1 MPLLVKIFALLRL
14 LIVSF
19 CRFLTL
25 VLMTDKS
32 VKEAPNTVPT
42 SATTVSTTA
51 VLARRALDRLAT
63 DGCSEARDIGY
74 DILAPPL
81 CHNLLVGI

>member
-25 VLMTDKS
+25 VLMTDES
-32 VKEAPNTVPT
+32 VKEAPNTEPT
-42 SATTVSTTA
+42 TASTATTAA
-51 VLARRALDRLAT
+51 VLACGTLDRHAT
-63 DGCSEARDIGY
+63 YGRGEARDIS
-74 DILAPPL
+74 
-81 CHNLLVGI
+81 